1 MLAPSRTVVRWATK
15 GGPPAMHVLSLHLG
29 HSLSVPWIIITIAK
43 LVLNDDLIGLSNCP
57 LAFPFP
63 SGVPVSDATLN
74 LWRGFVSLILS
85 AYFEKRMAWYPVDRL
100 QLEVSATT
108 GVLLSC
114 PLHHAHSFYCLLFST
129 LHMRK

>member
-1 MLAPSRTVVRWATK
+1 MSTRVA
-15 GGPPAMHVLSLHLG
+15 
-29 HSLSVPWIIITIAK
+29 
-43 LVLNDDLIGLSNCP
+43 
-57 LAFPFP
+57 FP

-114 PLHHAHSFYCLLFST
+114 PLHHAHSFS
-129 LHMRK
+129 